1 MGMISRRVVP
11 RGVRRAVH
19 PARTVKSAITPKP
32 VKQVRRAMHPVD
44 NAVYAAERSLN
55 TKGSSGGSLN
65 FWTILAGL
73 VVGAVIVAFA
83 AGALALYLV
92 ILLWFALTWLV
103 RVTCWA
109 PRRRRAFPRYNGWRA
124 VMRTIPESSPLRRRR
139 QGAAAAAEAP
149 ASTEQP

>member
-1 MGMISRRVVP
+1 MISRRVVP

-32 VKQVRRAMHPVD
+32 VKQLRRAMHPVD
-44 NAVYAAERSLN
+44 NVVYAAERSLS
-55 TKGSSGGSLN
+55 TRSSSGSSLN

-73 VVGAVIVAFA
+73 LAAALIAAIA

-109 PRRRRAFPRYNGWRA
+109 PRRRRAFPRYNGLRA
-124 VMRTIPESSPLRRRR
+124 VIRTIPENSPLRRRH
-139 QGAAAAAEAP
+139 QEAP
-149 ASTEQP
+149 AAADGPATA